1 MERCGKVGPE
11 MALFAFEVMGVL
23 RGVVTD
29 DGGRGSFGVAFSM
42 VWKGVRVEVMLQEEL
57 SRF

>member
-29 DGGRGSFGVAFSM
+29 DGGRGALELPYPWSG
-42 VWKGVRVEVMLQEEL
+42 RV
-57 SRF
+57 